1 MERALSLLVKTSK
14 MTMVSVMVLMRR
26 RELKMMVLVVVK
38 LMKIL
43 QKSRRRLRGR

>member
-1 MERALSLLVKTSK
+1 MSLLVKTSK